1 MTVDNIEYGE
11 NAVIKA
17 NFNALINGTITFI
30 IKNHLNK
37 TVEVISGNASYSFG
51 GLKLGTYIV
60 EAIYNSKLSKTTSF
74 TVSKTTPNLNVDIKD
89 VLAGQDEVITLTLP
103 NDATGEVTFI
113 VDGIKY
119 IKTLNNG
126 IATVTIS
133 DLSLGNHSLKVIY
146 LETIIT
152 TTILR
157 T

>member
-1 MTVDNIEYGE
+1 MTIQKIYNNITVKPLDFNLTVDNIEYGE

-51 GLKLGTYIV
+51 GLKLGTYTV

-113 VDGIKY
+113 VDGIK
-119 IKTLNNG
+119 
-126 IATVTIS
+126 
-133 DLSLGNHSLKVIY
+133 IY
-146 LETIIT
+146 KKHLIME
-152 TTILR
+152 
-157 T
+157 